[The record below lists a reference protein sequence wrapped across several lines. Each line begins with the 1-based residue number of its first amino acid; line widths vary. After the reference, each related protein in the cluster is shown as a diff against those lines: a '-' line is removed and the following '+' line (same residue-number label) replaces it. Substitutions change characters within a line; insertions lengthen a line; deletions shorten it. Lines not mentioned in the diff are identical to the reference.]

1 MPASWV
7 LLFFAWIFFYTVTQR
22 PTITFLIVLSISAI
36 ITIIT
41 VILERKSII
50 TLFRMRFV
58 HKAFFGI
65 LSLIIILAI
74 LIGLYLEPSLS
85 LTLIDGKNISISGV
99 SKRGPFFTLG
109 WCVYAEVYLT
119 PIPELELYIEL
130 QTGGATRLGGA
141 LDPAYADETALIF
154 NTAAGITYYF

>member
-1 MPASWV
+1 MSNKKFNLKILMLASWV
-7 LLFFAWIFFYTVTQR
+7 LLFFAWIFFYAVTQR

-85 LTLIDGKNISISGV
+85 LTLIDGKNIAISGT

-109 WCVYAEVYLT
+109 WVVYGEIFLT
-119 PIPELELYIEL
+119 QIPEIELYIAFEI
-130 QTGGATRLGGA
+130 RLA
-141 LDPAYADETALIF
+141 W
-154 NTAAGITYYF
+154 

>member
-1 MPASWV
+1 MSNKKFNLKILMLASWV
-7 LLFFAWIFFYTVTQR
+7 LLFFAWIFFYAVTQR

-58 HKAFFGI
+58 HKAFFRI

-74 LIGLYLEPSLS
+74 LVGLYLEPSIS
-85 LTLIDGKNISISGV
+85 LTLIDGNNIAISGV

-109 WCVYAEVYLT
+109 WVIYGEIFLT
-119 PIPELELYIEL
+119 PIPEIELYIEFEI
-130 QTGGATRLGGA
+130 R
-141 LDPAYADETALIF
+141 PA
-154 NTAAGITYYF
+154 

>member
-7 LLFFAWIFFYTVTQR
+7 LLFFAWIFFYAVTQR

-65 LSLIIILAI
+65 LSLIIILTI
-74 LIGLYLEPSLS
+74 LVGLYLEPSLS
-85 LTLIDGKNISISGV
+85 LTLIDGKNIAISWV
-99 SKRGPFFTLG
+99 SKR
-109 WCVYAEVYLT
+109 
-119 PIPELELYIEL
+119 
-130 QTGGATRLGGA
+130 
-141 LDPAYADETALIF
+141 
-154 NTAAGITYYF
+154 